1 MVDSRFANRRC
12 FLAPHRA
19 QTYHLQQFRD
29 RARGLSSPRE
39 VFNYT
44 RSSLQNVVERT
55 FGVWK
60 KRFPIIRHMNNYQLQ
75 KQVMIPVACAV
86 LHNFIRRSRESDE
99 LYQQFD
105 QDRVPINIIDPSFPT
120 EDIPRTSTTENADN
134 HEVSVGNR
142 SRTTA
147 DLNAFRDQ
155 LTCQVTLVPISKQM
169 KLLKFCHVIITNLM
183 SSNQTIQIIVIFFF
197 TFML

>member
-1 MVDSRFANRRC
+1 MVDSGFANRRC

-19 QTYHLQQFRD
+19 QRYHLQQFKD
-29 RARGLSSPRE
+29 RARGLTSPRE

-44 RSSLQNVVERT
+44 HSSLRNVVKRT
-55 FGVWK
+55 FSVWK
-60 KRFPIIRHMNNYQLQ
+60 KRFLILRHMNNYQLQ

-86 LHNFIRRSRESDE
+86 LHNFIRRSREPDE

-105 QDRVPINIIDPSFPT
+105 QDGVPINIIDPSLTT
-120 EDIPRTSTTENADN
+120 EYIPRTSSTENADN
-134 HEVSVGNR
+134 HEVSVDNR

-155 LTCQVTLVPISKQM
+155 LTWQM
-169 KLLKFCHVIITNLM
+169 WH
-183 SSNQTIQIIVIFFF
+183 SYQQQPWYR
-197 TFML
+197 